1 MKHLTI
7 AVFVAAA
14 LGSGAA
20 IAQEQKAAQ
29 TAAKAAAKS
38 TQVAQAGGAVVSG
51 GASTGAATTGA
62 VASFGSAVVS
72 SVPFIGIT
80 AGMTAVGSAAS
91 NSGGAAATQH

>member
-7 AVFVAAA
+7 AVFIAAA

-20 IAQEQKAAQ
+20 LAQEQKAAQ

-38 TQVAQAGGAVVSG
+38 TQVAQSGGAVVTG

-62 VASFGSAVVS
+62 VASFGSAVVTS
-72 SVPFIGIT
+72 APFIGIT
-80 AGMTAVGSAAS
+80 AGMAAVGSSAADQ
-91 NSGGAAATQH
+91 GAAVQH